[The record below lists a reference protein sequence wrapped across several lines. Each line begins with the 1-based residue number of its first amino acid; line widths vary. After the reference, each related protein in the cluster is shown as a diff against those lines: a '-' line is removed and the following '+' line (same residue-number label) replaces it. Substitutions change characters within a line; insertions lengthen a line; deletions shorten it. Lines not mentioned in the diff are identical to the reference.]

1 MLDNRLTISL
11 DVDDIFRSSHQNM
24 EIIGGDPNVIRA
36 SSTLKYYN
44 QMVKIGVMWNFG
56 QAQRTRYRKV
66 GSLDET
72 SRLGSG
78 SLGGK

>member
-1 MLDNRLTISL
+1 MLDNRLTISF

-24 EIIGGDPNVIRA
+24 EIIGGDPNVIR
-36 SSTLKYYN
+36 SSMKYYN